1 MMTEKAIAADMVW
14 TSLTLEARRLLL
26 AYSLGP
32 EFAFIDQDAQ
42 LELHER
48 GLLNGESITTN
59 GRVVVRDR
67 S

>member
-1 MMTEKAIAADMVW
+1 MMTNETIAADMVW
-14 TSLTLEARRLLL
+14 TSLSVEAQRLLL
-26 AYSLGP
+26 AYCAGYPFLDG
-32 EFAFIDQDAQ
+32 EAQ

-48 GLLNGESITTN
+48 GLLDGETLTIN